1 MKLVALLF
9 KENIDEL
16 LLSLVLLEM
25 PFETEGWML
34 IEVIKADV
42 YARCLK
48 QGAEVFSFLD
58 WTQIIQSESQRQPV
72 ENCNRADGKHAGKVK
87 HSRVSS
93 K

>member
-1 MKLVALLF
+1 MKLVALLSI
-9 KENIDEL
+9 ENIDEL

-34 IEVIKADV
+34 IEAIKADV
-42 YARCLK
+42 YARYLK
-48 QGAEVFSFLD
+48 QWAEGLSFLD

-72 ENCNRADGKHAGKVK
+72 ENCNRADEGNAGQVK
-87 HSRVSS
+87 QRSVSS

>member
-1 MKLVALLF
+1 MKLVALLSI
-9 KENIDEL
+9 ENIDEL

-34 IEVIKADV
+34 IEAIKADV

-48 QGAEVFSFLD
+48 QWAEGLSFLD

-72 ENCNRADGKHAGKVK
+72 ENCNRADGEHAGKVK
-87 HSRVSS
+87 QRNVSS

>member
-1 MKLVALLF
+1 MKLVALLSIG
-9 KENIDEL
+9 NIDEL

-34 IEVIKADV
+34 IEAIKADV
-42 YARCLK
+42 YA
-48 QGAEVFSFLD
+48 EVLSFLD

-72 ENCNRADGKHAGKVK
+72 ENCNRADGGNAGQVK
-87 HSRVSS
+87 QRSVSS

>member
-1 MKLVALLF
+1 MKLVALLSI
-9 KENIDEL
+9 ENIDEL

-34 IEVIKADV
+34 IEAIKADV

-48 QGAEVFSFLD
+48 QWAEVFSFLD
-58 WTQIIQSESQRQPV
+58 WTQIIQSESKRQPV
-72 ENCNRADGKHAGKVK
+72 ENCNRADGGNAGQVK
-87 HSRVSS
+87 QRSVSS

>member
-1 MKLVALLF
+1 MKLVALLSI
-9 KENIDEL
+9 ENIDEL

-34 IEVIKADV
+34 IEAIKADV
-42 YARCLK
+42 YA
-48 QGAEVFSFLD
+48 EVLSFLD

-72 ENCNRADGKHAGKVK
+72 ENCNRADGEHAGKVK
-87 HSRVSS
+87 QRNVSS